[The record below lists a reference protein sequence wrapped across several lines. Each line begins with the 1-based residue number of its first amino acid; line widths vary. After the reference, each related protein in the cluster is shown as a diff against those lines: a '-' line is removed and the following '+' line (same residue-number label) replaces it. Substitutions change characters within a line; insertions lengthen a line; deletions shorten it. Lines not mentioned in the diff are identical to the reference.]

1 MDDLLIEFLE
11 EARVRLSL
19 TRSRLAATG
28 GDGDAEL
35 GGILRDLFH
44 TLGATSA
51 FLDLPRL
58 RTLALAGEAALTR
71 LGAPPKSIPAAAL
84 ETLRVAV
91 ASAERLVAG
100 VARDGREIRGDDARL
115 IARLTSP
122 LDDVS
127 SKSVASDE
135 PSGGAIPALRDEGRG
150 LPATVAKA
158 SPLAAVPFEVSA
170 GVRDLV
176 GDLVGVRNRLL
187 HLGRGRDDDLDIP
200 LGRLDAI
207 TSALV
212 QGIREDD
219 DAGPILPALVL
230 SSGGIHLA
238 LAQAAVSEILPVP
251 TRLGDTYVHRGR
263 PLPLG
268 RLADVLDSDGDDVS
282 TPSRILIVRAD
293 DAVFALAVELPRAAE
308 EVVVQPLPPALSGIS
323 IYGGVA
329 ALGDGRV
336 ALVLDPAGLAKE
348 IGAEPERVR
357 LLLIDDS
364 PFFRNLLTPVLTM
377 AGYDVT
383 TLPGAAEAIGLCE
396 EGVLFDAVVC
406 DIEMPGMNGF
416 DLVAAVRRHDI
427 WRETPLIG
435 LFSDPDDRTLG
446 GSGAPG
452 FDAYVAKFD
461 RDALVAA
468 LARIAPPKPAERA

>member
-1 MDDLLIEFLE
+1 MDDLLTEFLE
-11 EARVRLSL
+11 EARSGLVQA
-19 TRSRLAATG
+19 RSRLAATG
-28 GDGDAEL
+28 GDGDSDLA
-35 GGILRDLFH
+35 GILRDLFH

-71 LGAPPKSIPAAAL
+71 LGSPPKSIPAGAL

-91 ASAERLVAG
+91 ASAETLVSG
-100 VARDGREIRGDDARL
+100 LARDGREIRGDDARL
-115 IARLTSP
+115 IARLTTSWDGVP
-122 LDDVS
+122 
-127 SKSVASDE
+127 SKSVASVE
-135 PSGGAIPALRDEGRG
+135 SSGGAVPATHDKRG
-150 LPATVAKA
+150 TPPATVSKVPAL
-158 SPLAAVPFEVSA
+158 PAVPFEAPA
-170 GVRDLV
+170 GIRDLV
-176 GDLVGVRNRLL
+176 ADLVSVRNRLL
-187 HLGRGRDDDLDIP
+187 HLGRGRDDNLDLP
-200 LGRLDAI
+200 LSRLDAI

-212 QGIREDD
+212 HGLGEDD
-219 DAGPILPALVL
+219 DSAIVPALVL
-230 SSGGIHLA
+230 TSGRIHLV
-238 LAQAAVSEILPVP
+238 LEQAAVGEILPVP
-251 TRLGDTYVHRGR
+251 TRLGATYIHQGR
-263 PLPLG
+263 PLPLA
-268 RLADVLDSDGDDVS
+268 RLADVLESDGNEAS
-282 TPSRILIVRAD
+282 TPSHILIVRSD
-293 DAVFALAVELPRAAE
+293 DAVFALAIEPPQAAE
-308 EVVVQPLPPALSGIS
+308 EVVLQSLPPALSEIP

-336 ALVLDPAGLAKE
+336 ALVLAPAGLAKA

-406 DIEMPGMNGF
+406 DIDMPGMTGF
-416 DLVAAVRRHDI
+416 DLVAAVRRHDH
-427 WRETPLIG
+427 WQETPLIG

-446 GSGAPG
+446 GPGAPG

-461 RDALVAA
+461 RDALVVA
-468 LARIAPPKPAERA
+468 LARMAPPKLAERA